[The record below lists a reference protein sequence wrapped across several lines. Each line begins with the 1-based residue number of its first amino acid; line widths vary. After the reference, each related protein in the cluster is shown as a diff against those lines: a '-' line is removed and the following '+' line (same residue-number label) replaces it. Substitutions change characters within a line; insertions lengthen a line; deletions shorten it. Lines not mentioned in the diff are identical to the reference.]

1 MINLFTSRLP
11 WLRDLSIET
20 SIFSGHPFVRVM
32 HISPYRCLTFPSPLC
47 SPSGSHSWKL
57 SPLGKVMLGHTDIK
71 PAHLSKWADVY
82 VLELSCMYVYGTPSS
97 TLHGR
102 DTKNVAAYVTKAFY
116 MVAICLLPTISLMI
130 HGWLHQKTALSVL
143 RGSIYRKVGY
153 SKKKKKQQ
161 QQRKW
166 PTCLT
171 KLCGPIRPLLPTEP
185 TGNYVITV

>member
-82 VLELSCMYVYGTPSS
+82 VLELSCMYVVYGTPSS

-102 DTKNVAAYVTKAFY
+102 DTKNVAAYVTKTFN
-116 MVAICLLPTISLMI
+116 MVAIRLLPTISFMI
-130 HGWLHQKTALSVL
+130 LVGCIRRQRCQCYEDPSIGKLGSAKKTN
-143 RGSIYRKVGY
+143 KN
-153 SKKKKKQQ
+153 KKKHQ
-161 QQRKW
+161 QQRK
-166 PTCLT
+166 
-171 KLCGPIRPLLPTEP
+171 
-185 TGNYVITV
+185 